1 MFTVF
6 LKCADVT
13 LAIILFQ
20 FLVMLE
26 LLCFILIVCDAP
38 YRSRDPNYV
47 TITSI
52 SIRAR
57 ERQDVAQRQTDRPSE
72 TGPFASVC

>member
-1 MFTVF
+1 
-6 LKCADVT
+6 
-13 LAIILFQ
+13 
-20 FLVMLE
+20 MLE

-57 ERQDVAQRQTDRPSE
+57 ERQDVAQRQDRVSE
-72 TGPFASVC
+72 TGLLASVC